1 MPATT
6 ATLDTVSK
14 EVYEGQGYFEQLNN
28 DVVALKRIEKTS
40 DGTSSDL
47 GGKYTVFPIHTKRNT
62 GIGARLEGE
71 ALPAAGQQGSAS
83 ARLNLKSHYGSVQLT
98 GQAIELI
105 DKDYQAFVSALD
117 YEMKGLRSD
126 LAKNMNREVYS
137 DGKGTIATVKTVVTS
152 TTIPVDSARLF
163 NVGDFVDLVTLPAT
177 VTVAGRNVTAVDLTV
192 GANTVTVSGA
202 AIGPTVVGQIFVRS
216 GSGPFSASV
225 NREWTGLSAIVSN
238 TGILYNV
245 DPAVE
250 PVWKAEVN
258 SNGGT
263 LRALSEGLM
272 ISMADRV
279 RVNGGKTTLI
289 LTNLGVRTAYWN
301 ILSQQ
306 RTYVNT
312 KEFTGGFNG
321 LGFVTDAG
329 EIPIVVDPDA
339 PPNTMWFINEDEI
352 KMYKASDWKFM
363 DRDGSKWQR
372 VITSAGNFDAWGATL
387 YQYSELGT
395 HRRNTHAVL
404 KDLIEG

>member
-1 MPATT
+1 
-6 ATLDTVSK
+6 
-14 EVYEGQGYFEQLNN
+14 
-28 DVVALKRIEKTS
+28 
-40 DGTSSDL
+40 
-47 GGKYTVFPIHTKRNT
+47 
-62 GIGARLEGE
+62 
-71 ALPAAGQQGSAS
+71 
-83 ARLNLKSHYGSVQLT
+83 
-98 GQAIELI
+98 
-105 DKDYQAFVSALD
+105 
-117 YEMKGLRSD
+117 
-126 LAKNMNREVYS
+126 
-137 DGKGTIATVKTVVTS
+137 
-152 TTIPVDSARLF
+152 
-163 NVGDFVDLVTLPAT
+163 
-177 VTVAGRNVTAVDLTV
+177 
-192 GANTVTVSGA
+192 
-202 AIGPTVVGQIFVRS
+202 
-216 GSGPFSASV
+216 
-225 NREWTGLSAIVSN
+225 
-238 TGILYNV
+238 
-245 DPAVE
+245 
-250 PVWKAEVN
+250 
-258 SNGGT
+258 
-263 LRALSEGLM
+263 M